1 MILWHNCFSYAL
13 ISKLMFGVAFFV
25 TVSLVVSLLAVTL
38 TKNLETDSTESQLA
52 TDTSSSAWRFWKENK
67 MPMFFTMLLL
77 ACLVLILSGVPH
89 LESLLYK
96 DLEEVAI
103 FKEIMFSVITKFA
116 VGIVLPMTLHDL
128 INSSYV
134 GNKL

>member
-1 MILWHNCFSYAL
+1 
-13 ISKLMFGVAFFV
+13 
-25 TVSLVVSLLAVTL
+25 
-38 TKNLETDSTESQLA
+38 
-52 TDTSSSAWRFWKENK
+52 
-67 MPMFFTMLLL
+67 MPMVIAALLL

-89 LESLLYK
+89 SELLYE

-116 VGIVLPMTLHDL
+116 VGIVLPMTVHDL

-134 GNKL
+134 GNKFKTVTASVL